1 MIDGIVE
8 EINALADILKKDC
21 MQPEM
26 TKGNI
31 QMPKIKATKRNNQTC
46 HLMIK
51 GLIENEIN
59 FLTIT
64 KFKIKTSQR
73 IFTLTILF
81 VGKINT
87 HTGACQIQCQK
98 RKICRQETP
107 YLDFVKPEKVK
118 TKIA

>member
-1 MIDGIVE
+1 
-8 EINALADILKKDC
+8 

-59 FLTIT
+59 FMKIT
-64 KFKIKTSQR
+64 KFKIKISQR

-87 HTGACQIQCQK
+87 HTGACQNQFQK
-98 RKICRQETP
+98 RKICRQETT

-118 TKIA
+118 TKFA